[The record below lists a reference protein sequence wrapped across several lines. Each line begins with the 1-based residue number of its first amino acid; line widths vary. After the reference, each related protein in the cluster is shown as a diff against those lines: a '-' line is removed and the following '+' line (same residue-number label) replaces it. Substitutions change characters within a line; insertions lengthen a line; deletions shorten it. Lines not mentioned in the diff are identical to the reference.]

1 MTFYKRW
8 LTGTVLLALTAT
20 SAGVSAQ
27 DKQTVKSEKGQT
39 KVQSDVIT
47 QRNGV
52 YTITSSDAGDV
63 APQRVWV
70 AGDSNAMFISTEMMS
85 SGNAIK
91 GAPYSAQAVTESVQ
105 TLADGNRIVHK
116 SCSTIYRDS
125 EGRTRNEQTVGEVG
139 PYATMNEPSQ
149 LIMINDPVGGAHYML
164 DPRSKTARKLNFFIT
179 GTASPDG
186 KAMRNVTI
194 RVDPMAKEHAAETAA
209 KVQAEANTASGVRVA
224 MPPMPPMPPPGPG
237 MAVVSGDVATFS
249 FKASD
254 HEPKREELGKQPIE
268 GVEAEGHRE
277 TVTIPAGEIGNEQP
291 IQIVSES
298 WYSPELQVIVMS
310 RHSDPQIGETVYRL
324 TNINRTEPAHSL
336 FEVPSDYAVKEAT
349 DSKMKMKLEREMQV
363 ERNTQRPRKSA
374 DNQDN

>member
-52 YTITSSDAGDV
+52 YTIRTSDSSDV

-70 AGDSNAMFISTEMMS
+70 AGDGNAMFISTEMMS
-85 SGNAIK
+85 SGNAVK
-91 GAPYSAQAVTESVQ
+91 GAPYSAQTVTESVQ

-116 SCSTIYRDS
+116 NSSTIYRDS
-125 EGRTRNEQTVGEVG
+125 EGRTRREQTVGEIG

-149 LIMINDPVGGAHYML
+149 IIMINDPVGSAHYVL
-164 DPRSKTARKLNFFIT
+164 DPRSKTARKLGFIMPDM
-179 GTASPDG
+179 ASPDG

-194 RVDPMAKEHAAETAA
+194 RVDPMAKDHAAAEMAA
-209 KVQAEANTASGVRVA
+209 KVQAETAAADSVRIAV
-224 MPPMPPMPPPGPG
+224 PPMPPLRPGL
-237 MAVVSGDVATFS
+237 AVASGDVATFT
-249 FKASD
+249 FKTSN
-254 HEPKREELGKQPIE
+254 HEPKHEDLGKQTIE

-336 FEVPSDYAVKEAT
+336 FELPSDYAVK
-349 DSKMKMKLEREMQV
+349 DVIDQKIKMKLDRQMQNERD
-363 ERNTQRPRKSA
+363 TQRTRKPA